1 MVPSPLDWLR
11 GKIVKDGSGIIALLD
26 DHRESGREIILNE
39 PLDAGHLAEIAS
51 EFRIADLAKETLE
64 EVVNNRQSLEHYGR
78 SIDTE
83 SIRKAIRKA
92 L

>member
-1 MVPSPLDWLR
+1 MDPSRLEWLR
-11 GKIVKDGSGIIALLD
+11 GKIVKDGSDIIALLD
-26 DHRESGREIILNE
+26 DLRERGSETILNE
-39 PLDAGHLAEIAS
+39 PLDAEHLAGIAS
-51 EFRIADLAKETLE
+51 EFQMTDLAKETLL
-64 EVVNNRQSLEHYGR
+64 EVLNSRPSLELYGR